1 MPDYMY
7 LLESRL
13 SPEQRAVLERVQ
25 ELSRV
30 QDVNIY
36 LTGGAV
42 RDLISGM
49 PIRDLD
55 FTVEGNPV
63 RMVRE
68 LEKGGA
74 RVVWE
79 SERVRHHEMIFAGDV
94 DGSISA
100 ARDDVYDRPGA
111 KPEYRFSSVMEDL
124 RRRDFAI
131 NAIAIS
137 LNTQSRGLLLDPT
150 NGLADLE
157 KQEVR
162 ALSIHAFTNQPVRLL
177 RILRY
182 CARMGFKME
191 SRTQE
196 WFDLAMERGLNE
208 NIDGADVGN
217 EIRSLSREDNPV
229 ATLKQWEARGLLAT
243 VHPQLQRRKP
253 DYDSLNKM
261 ARVRGNYVA
270 AGLRPRLQVPVT
282 YYTLSRLKSREAAA
296 AMRHLELRA
305 AEMEA
310 VADLVPETQKI
321 VKVLKGRKTNA
332 PKDAYFYLTS
342 LPAETLVFIEVEL
355 PNPRAVSKLRNYIQ
369 KWRPLRLA
377 LPAGELDALGIARG
391 PKFDKILEQ
400 LFEMQLRGKGRDPE
414 SRTKILR
421 QLAGIKEE
429 PKKKPEKEK
438 KVRKGK
444 GAAAA
449 EAKPQEKG
457 KSEAHAAAAP
467 APTHEKAAAQ
477 KGAAQKVTPA
487 SPPKPSPAA
496 AAIGARAKE
505 KHAEAE
511 ETTKKSG
518 RAAKAPA
525 RPAAGKSKARG
536 AKKSRRR

>member
-25 ELSRV
+25 ELSRA

-36 LTGGAV
+36 LSGGAV
-42 RDLISGM
+42 RDLITGM

-79 SERVRHHEMIFAGDV
+79 SERLRHHEMIFAGDV
-94 DGSISA
+94 DGSISG
-100 ARDDVYDRPGA
+100 ARDDVYERPGA
-111 KPEYRFSSVMEDL
+111 KPEYRFSSIMEDL

-162 ALSIHAFTNQPVRLL
+162 ALTIHAFTNQPVRLM

-182 CARMGFKME
+182 AARMGFKME

-196 WFDLAMERGLNE
+196 WFELAIERGLHE
-208 NIDGADVGN
+208 NLEGADVGN
-217 EIRSLSREDNPV
+217 EVRSLARDDNPS
-229 ATLKQWEARGLLAT
+229 ATLKQWEARGFLASIHT
-243 VHPQLQRRKP
+243 QLQRRKP
-253 DYDSLNKM
+253 DYDSLSKL
-261 ARVRGNYVA
+261 ARVRGNLMG
-270 AGLRPRLQVPVT
+270 AGLRPRLHATVA
-282 YYTLSRLKSREAAA
+282 YYILSRLKSRAAA
-296 AMRHLELRA
+296 GALRHLEFRA
-305 AEMEA
+305 AEIEA
-310 VADLVPETQKI
+310 INALVPEGQKI
-321 VKVLKGRKTNA
+321 VKMLKGRKTNA
-332 PKDAYFYLTS
+332 PKDAYFYIAS
-342 LPAETLVFIEVEL
+342 LPTEMLAFIEVEM
-355 PNPRAVSKLRNYIQ
+355 PNPRSLSKVRNYIQ

-377 LPAGELDALGIARG
+377 LPAAELDSLGIARG

-400 LFEMQLRGKGRDPE
+400 LFEHQLRGKGRDPE
-414 SRTKILR
+414 SRTKLLR

-444 GAAAA
+444 A
-449 EAKPQEKG
+449 EAAPEASTLEKG
-457 KSEAHAAAAP
+457 KPQPGAGATHIP
-467 APTHEKAAAQ
+467 AQLHDKTTAEHGKAD
-477 KGAAQKVTPA
+477 KPGAAK
-487 SPPKPSPAA
+487 PAA
-496 AAIGARAKE
+496 VPAASAGAAAKE
-505 KHAEAE
+505 KHAAVP
-511 ETTKKSG
+511 
-518 RAAKAPA
+518 AKAA
-525 RPAAGKSKARG
+525 AHTAKAHAHRPAHKPAPRG